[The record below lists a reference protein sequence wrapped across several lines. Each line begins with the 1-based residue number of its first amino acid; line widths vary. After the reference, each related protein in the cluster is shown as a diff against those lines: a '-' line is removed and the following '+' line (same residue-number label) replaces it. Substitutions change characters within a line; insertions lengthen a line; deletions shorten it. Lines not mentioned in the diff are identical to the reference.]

1 MEKKSTKIAY
11 FVALGV
17 FIVLLVILGLQFK
30 GKENPV
36 FVGDGA
42 FYTTGDGVF
51 LDGIQRTVDDS
62 EGSKY
67 ALDGSYYVSPE
78 AGTYF
83 ELSEDG
89 NTIVGADGTEYVKSE
104 TPSKDVN
111 GVEYTTYEEQ
121 VYSET
126 PFAGTFWSL
135 LPPIVAIVLALI
147 SKEVYSSLFLGCLV
161 GALLY
166 TQFAP
171 WDTIVT
177 LVGADYGIISVLA
190 DSGNMGIIVFLVT
203 LGIMVDLMNKGGG
216 SEAFGRWAKKTVHTR
231 CGAQLLTMLLG
242 VLIFVDDYFNCL
254 TVGSVMRPVTDRQK
268 VSRAKLAYLIDSTA
282 APICIIAP
290 VSSWAAAVT
299 SSVPEGSGING
310 FTMFLRTIP
319 YNYYAILTMVMSL
332 FLIFSGLDY
341 GPMKKHEDN
350 AILGDLFT
358 TDDRPYGDDAD
369 DGSDTRGHVV
379 DLIAPV
385 LVLIAACIFGMV
397 YTGGF
402 FEGVDFVTAFADCNA
417 SAGLVLGSSIALL
430 FTFVFYRVRQVMTFQ
445 DFAACIPEGFKAM
458 VSPMLILSLA
468 WTLSGMTGLL
478 GAKYYVANLLGN
490 SAAALQYLLPFIIFL
505 VAVFLAFATGT
516 SWGTF
521 SILIP
526 IVCHAF
532 PNGEML
538 VVSIA
543 ACLSGAVCGDHCS
556 PISDTTIMASAGAHC
571 SHVNHVST
579 QLPYAITAAAC
590 SAVCYIITGLAQA
603 VLGSRASLVTSLVLL
618 VVAIVLELAVLSV
631 IRARTR
637 AKTSGDA
644 V

>member
-1 MEKKSTKIAY
+1 MKNK
-11 FVALGV
+11 
-17 FIVLLVILGLQFK
+17 
-30 GKENPV
+30 N
-36 FVGDGA
+36 
-42 FYTTGDGVF
+42 
-51 LDGIQRTVDDS
+51 
-62 EGSKY
+62 
-67 ALDGSYYVSPE
+67 
-78 AGTYF
+78 
-83 ELSEDG
+83 LSW
-89 NTIVGADGTEYVKSE
+89 VGALFVFALLLWCTAV
-104 TPSKDVN
+104 TPGKVADPAT
-111 GVEYTTYEEQ
+111 YTCA
-121 VYSET
+121 VYS
-126 PFAGTFWSL
+126 TFFSL
-135 LPPIVAIVLALI
+135 LPPVIAIVLALNT
-147 SKEVYSSLFLGCLV
+147 KEVYTSLLV
-161 GALLY
+161 GIASGALLY
-166 TQFAP
+166 ANGNLELALN
-171 WDTIVT
+171 T
-177 LVGADYGIISVLA
+177 LFFNEDGGMITKLS
-190 DSGNMGIIVFLVT
+190 DSGNVGILAFLVM
-203 LGIMVDLMNKGGG
+203 LGILVALMNKAGG
-216 SEAFGRWAKKTVHTR
+216 SAAFGRWASTHIHSR
-231 CGAQLLTMLLG
+231 AGAQFATLLLG
-242 VLIFVDDYFNCL
+242 VMIFVDDYFNCL

-299 SSVPEGSGING
+299 SSVPAGSGING

-319 YNYYAILTMVMSL
+319 YNYYAVMTVVMSL
-332 FLIFSGLDY
+332 FLIFTGAEF
-341 GPMKKHEDN
+341 GPMKLNEDN
-350 AILGDLFT
+350 AKNGDLFT
-358 TDDRPYGDDAD
+358 TADRPYGDDVD
-369 DGSDTRGHVV
+369 DGNDTNGHVV

-402 FEGVDFVTAFADCNA
+402 FEGVDFITAFADCNA

-430 FTFVFYRVRQVMTFQ
+430 FTFVFYRVRSVMTFQ

-490 SAAALQYLLPFIIFL
+490 SAAALQYLLPAIIFL

-526 IVCHAF
+526 IVCQAF
-532 PNGEML
+532 PDGEML

-637 AKTSGDA
+637 TKTSGDA

>member
-1 MEKKSTKIAY
+1 MKNKNLSWAGAL
-11 FVALGV
+11 FVFAL
-17 FIVLLVILGLQFK
+17 LLWCTAVTP
-30 GKENPV
+30 GKVADP
-36 FVGDGA
+36 A
-42 FYTTGDGVF
+42 TYTC
-51 LDGIQRTVDDS
+51 
-62 EGSKY
+62 
-67 ALDGSYYVSPE
+67 A
-78 AGTYF
+78 
-83 ELSEDG
+83 
-89 NTIVGADGTEYVKSE
+89 
-104 TPSKDVN
+104 
-111 GVEYTTYEEQ
+111 
-121 VYSET
+121 VYS
-126 PFAGTFWSL
+126 TFFSL
-135 LPPIVAIVLALI
+135 LPPVIAIVLALNT
-147 SKEVYSSLFLGCLV
+147 KEVYTSLLV
-161 GALLY
+161 GIASGALLY
-166 TQFAP
+166 ANGNLELALN
-171 WDTIVT
+171 T
-177 LVGADYGIISVLA
+177 LFFNEDGGMITKLS
-190 DSGNMGIIVFLVT
+190 DSGNVGILAFLVM
-203 LGIMVDLMNKGGG
+203 LGILVALMNKAGG
-216 SEAFGRWAKKTVHTR
+216 SAAFGRWASTHIHSR
-231 CGAQLLTMLLG
+231 AGAQFATLLLG
-242 VLIFVDDYFNCL
+242 VMIFVDDYFNCL

-319 YNYYAILTMVMSL
+319 YNYYAVLTVVMSL
-332 FLIFSGLDY
+332 FLIFTGAEF
-341 GPMKKHEDN
+341 GPMKLNEDN
-350 AILGDLFT
+350 AKNGDLFT
-358 TDDRPYGDDAD
+358 TTDRPYGDDVD
-369 DGSDTRGHVV
+369 DGSDTNGHVI
-379 DLIAPV
+379 DLLAPV

-402 FEGVDFVTAFADCNA
+402 FEGVDFITAFADCNA

-430 FTFVFYRVRQVMTFQ
+430 FTFVFYRVRSVMTFQ

-490 SAAALQYLLPFIIFL
+490 SAAALQYLLPVIIFL

-526 IVCHAF
+526 IVCQAF
-532 PNGEML
+532 PDGEML

-571 SHVNHVST
+571 SHVSHVST

-618 VVAIVLELAVLSV
+618 VVAIVLELAVLGV

>member
-1 MEKKSTKIAY
+1 MKNK
-11 FVALGV
+11 
-17 FIVLLVILGLQFK
+17 
-30 GKENPV
+30 N
-36 FVGDGA
+36 
-42 FYTTGDGVF
+42 
-51 LDGIQRTVDDS
+51 
-62 EGSKY
+62 
-67 ALDGSYYVSPE
+67 
-78 AGTYF
+78 
-83 ELSEDG
+83 LSW
-89 NTIVGADGTEYVKSE
+89 VGALFVFALLLWCTAV
-104 TPSKDVN
+104 TPGKVADPAT
-111 GVEYTTYEEQ
+111 YTCA
-121 VYSET
+121 VYS
-126 PFAGTFWSL
+126 TFFSL
-135 LPPIVAIVLALI
+135 LPPVIAIVLALNT
-147 SKEVYSSLFLGCLV
+147 KEVYTSLLV
-161 GALLY
+161 GIASGALLY
-166 TQFAP
+166 ANGNLELALN
-171 WDTIVT
+171 T
-177 LVGADYGIISVLA
+177 LFFNEDGGMITKLS
-190 DSGNMGIIVFLVT
+190 DSGNVGILAFLVM
-203 LGIMVDLMNKGGG
+203 LGILVALMNKAGG
-216 SEAFGRWAKKTVHTR
+216 SAAFGRWASTHIHSR
-231 CGAQLLTMLLG
+231 AGAQFATLLLG
-242 VLIFVDDYFNCL
+242 VMIFVDDYFNCL

-299 SSVPEGSGING
+299 SSVPAGSGING

-319 YNYYAILTMVMSL
+319 YNYYAVMTVVMSL
-332 FLIFSGLDY
+332 FLIFTGAEF
-341 GPMKKHEDN
+341 GPMKLNEDN
-350 AILGDLFT
+350 AKNGDLFT
-358 TDDRPYGDDAD
+358 TADRPYGDDVD
-369 DGSDTRGHVV
+369 DGNDTNGHVI

-402 FEGVDFVTAFADCNA
+402 FEGVDFITAFADCNA

-430 FTFVFYRVRQVMTFQ
+430 FTFVFYRVRSVMTFQ

-490 SAAALQYLLPFIIFL
+490 SASALQYLLPFIIFL

-526 IVCHAF
+526 IVCQAF
-532 PNGEML
+532 PDGEML

-603 VLGSRASLVTSLVLL
+603 VLGSRASLLTSLVLL

-637 AKTSGDA
+637 TKATKET

>member
-1 MEKKSTKIAY
+1 MKNK
-11 FVALGV
+11 
-17 FIVLLVILGLQFK
+17 
-30 GKENPV
+30 N
-36 FVGDGA
+36 
-42 FYTTGDGVF
+42 
-51 LDGIQRTVDDS
+51 
-62 EGSKY
+62 
-67 ALDGSYYVSPE
+67 
-78 AGTYF
+78 
-83 ELSEDG
+83 LSW
-89 NTIVGADGTEYVKSE
+89 VGALFVFALLLWCTAV
-104 TPSKDVN
+104 TPGKVADPAT
-111 GVEYTTYEEQ
+111 YTCA
-121 VYSET
+121 VYS
-126 PFAGTFWSL
+126 TFFSL
-135 LPPIVAIVLALI
+135 LPPVIAIVLALNT
-147 SKEVYSSLFLGCLV
+147 KEVYTSLLV
-161 GALLY
+161 GIASGALLY
-166 TQFAP
+166 ANGNLELALN
-171 WDTIVT
+171 T
-177 LVGADYGIISVLA
+177 LFFNEDGGMITKLS
-190 DSGNMGIIVFLVT
+190 DSGNVGILAFLVM
-203 LGIMVDLMNKGGG
+203 LGILVALMNKAGG
-216 SEAFGRWAKKTVHTR
+216 SAAFGRWASTHIHSR
-231 CGAQLLTMLLG
+231 AGAQFATLLLG
-242 VLIFVDDYFNCL
+242 VMIFVDDYFNCL

-299 SSVPEGSGING
+299 SSVPAGSGING

-319 YNYYAILTMVMSL
+319 YNYYAVLTVVMSL
-332 FLIFSGLDY
+332 FLIFTGAEF
-341 GPMKKHEDN
+341 GPMKLNEDN
-350 AILGDLFT
+350 AQNGDLFT
-358 TDDRPYGDDAD
+358 TADRPYGDDVD
-369 DGSDTRGHVV
+369 DGNDTNGHVI

-402 FEGVDFVTAFADCNA
+402 FEGVDFITAFADCNA

-430 FTFVFYRVRQVMTFQ
+430 FTFVFYRVRSVMTFQ

-526 IVCHAF
+526 IVCQAF
-532 PNGEML
+532 PDGEML

-603 VLGSRASLVTSLVLL
+603 VLGSRASLLTSLVLL
-618 VVAIVLELAVLSV
+618 VVAIVLELAVLGV

-644 V
+644 A

>member
-1 MEKKSTKIAY
+1 MKNK
-11 FVALGV
+11 
-17 FIVLLVILGLQFK
+17 
-30 GKENPV
+30 N
-36 FVGDGA
+36 
-42 FYTTGDGVF
+42 
-51 LDGIQRTVDDS
+51 
-62 EGSKY
+62 
-67 ALDGSYYVSPE
+67 
-78 AGTYF
+78 
-83 ELSEDG
+83 LSW
-89 NTIVGADGTEYVKSE
+89 VGALFVFALLLWCTAV
-104 TPSKDVN
+104 TPGKVADPAT
-111 GVEYTTYEEQ
+111 YTCA
-121 VYSET
+121 VYS
-126 PFAGTFWSL
+126 TFFSL
-135 LPPIVAIVLALI
+135 LPPVIAIVLALNT
-147 SKEVYSSLFLGCLV
+147 KEVYTSLLV
-161 GALLY
+161 GIASGALLY
-166 TQFAP
+166 ANGNLELALN
-171 WDTIVT
+171 T
-177 LVGADYGIISVLA
+177 LFFNEDGGMITKLS
-190 DSGNMGIIVFLVT
+190 DSGNVGILAFLVM
-203 LGIMVDLMNKGGG
+203 LGILVALMNKAGG
-216 SEAFGRWAKKTVHTR
+216 SAAFGRWASTHIHSR
-231 CGAQLLTMLLG
+231 AGAQFATLLLG
-242 VLIFVDDYFNCL
+242 VMIFVDDYFNCL

-299 SSVPEGSGING
+299 SSVPAGSGING

-319 YNYYAILTMVMSL
+319 YNYYAVMTVVMSL
-332 FLIFSGLDY
+332 FLIFTGAEF
-341 GPMKKHEDN
+341 GPMKLNEDN
-350 AILGDLFT
+350 AKNGDLFT
-358 TDDRPYGDDAD
+358 TADRPYGDDVD
-369 DGSDTRGHVV
+369 DGNDTNGHVV

-402 FEGVDFVTAFADCNA
+402 FEGVDFITAFADCNA

-430 FTFVFYRVRQVMTFQ
+430 FTFVFYRVRSVMTFQ

-532 PNGEML
+532 PDGEML

-543 ACLSGAVCGDHCS
+543 ASLSGAVCGDHCS

-590 SAVCYIITGLAQA
+590 SAVCYVITGLAQA

-644 V
+644 A

>member
-1 MEKKSTKIAY
+1 MKNKNLSWAGAL
-11 FVALGV
+11 FVFAL
-17 FIVLLVILGLQFK
+17 LLWCTAVTP
-30 GKENPV
+30 GKVADP
-36 FVGDGA
+36 A
-42 FYTTGDGVF
+42 TYTC
-51 LDGIQRTVDDS
+51 
-62 EGSKY
+62 
-67 ALDGSYYVSPE
+67 A
-78 AGTYF
+78 
-83 ELSEDG
+83 
-89 NTIVGADGTEYVKSE
+89 
-104 TPSKDVN
+104 
-111 GVEYTTYEEQ
+111 
-121 VYSET
+121 VYS
-126 PFAGTFWSL
+126 TFFSL
-135 LPPIVAIVLALI
+135 LPPVIAIVLALNT
-147 SKEVYSSLFLGCLV
+147 KEVYTSLLV
-161 GALLY
+161 GIASGALLY
-166 TQFAP
+166 ANGNLELALN
-171 WDTIVT
+171 T
-177 LVGADYGIISVLA
+177 LFFNEDGGMITKLS
-190 DSGNMGIIVFLVT
+190 DSGNVGILAFLVM
-203 LGIMVDLMNKGGG
+203 LGILVALMNKAGG
-216 SEAFGRWAKKTVHTR
+216 SAAFGRWASTHIHSR
-231 CGAQLLTMLLG
+231 AGAQFATLLLG
-242 VLIFVDDYFNCL
+242 VMIFVDDYFNCL

-319 YNYYAILTMVMSL
+319 YNYYAVLTVVMSL
-332 FLIFSGLDY
+332 FLIFTGAEF
-341 GPMKKHEDN
+341 GPMKLNEDN
-350 AILGDLFT
+350 AKNGDLFT
-358 TDDRPYGDDAD
+358 TADRPYGDDVD
-369 DGSDTRGHVV
+369 DGSDTNGHVI
-379 DLIAPV
+379 DLLAPV
-385 LVLIAACIFGMV
+385 LVLIAACIFGMI

-402 FEGVDFVTAFADCNA
+402 FEGVDFITAFADCNA

-430 FTFVFYRVRQVMTFQ
+430 FTFVFYRVRSVMTFQ

-618 VVAIVLELAVLSV
+618 VVAIVLELAVLGV

-644 V
+644 L

>member
-1 MEKKSTKIAY
+1 MKNK
-11 FVALGV
+11 
-17 FIVLLVILGLQFK
+17 
-30 GKENPV
+30 N
-36 FVGDGA
+36 
-42 FYTTGDGVF
+42 
-51 LDGIQRTVDDS
+51 
-62 EGSKY
+62 
-67 ALDGSYYVSPE
+67 
-78 AGTYF
+78 
-83 ELSEDG
+83 LSW
-89 NTIVGADGTEYVKSE
+89 VGALFVFALLLWCTAV
-104 TPSKDVN
+104 TPGKVADPAT
-111 GVEYTTYEEQ
+111 YTCA
-121 VYSET
+121 VYS
-126 PFAGTFWSL
+126 TFFSL
-135 LPPIVAIVLALI
+135 LPPVIAIVLALNT
-147 SKEVYSSLFLGCLV
+147 KEVYTSLLV
-161 GALLY
+161 GIASGALLY
-166 TQFAP
+166 ANGNLELALN
-171 WDTIVT
+171 T
-177 LVGADYGIISVLA
+177 LFFNEDGGMITKLS
-190 DSGNMGIIVFLVT
+190 DSGNVGILAFLVM
-203 LGIMVDLMNKGGG
+203 LGILVALMNKAGG
-216 SEAFGRWAKKTVHTR
+216 SAAFGRWASTHIHSR
-231 CGAQLLTMLLG
+231 AGAQFATLLLG
-242 VLIFVDDYFNCL
+242 VMIFVDDYFNCL

-299 SSVPEGSGING
+299 SSVPAGSGING

-319 YNYYAILTMVMSL
+319 YNYYAVMTVVMSL
-332 FLIFSGLDY
+332 FLIFTGAEF
-341 GPMKKHEDN
+341 GPMKLNEDN
-350 AILGDLFT
+350 AKNGDLFT
-358 TDDRPYGDDAD
+358 TADRPYGDDVD
-369 DGSDTRGHVV
+369 DGNDTNGHVI

-402 FEGVDFVTAFADCNA
+402 FEGVDFITAFADCNA

-430 FTFVFYRVRQVMTFQ
+430 FTFVFYRVRSVMTFQ

-526 IVCHAF
+526 IVCQAF
-532 PNGEML
+532 PDGEML

-603 VLGSRASLVTSLVLL
+603 VLGSRASLLTSLVLL

-644 V
+644 A

>member
-1 MEKKSTKIAY
+1 MKNKNLSWAGAL
-11 FVALGV
+11 FVFAL
-17 FIVLLVILGLQFK
+17 LLWCTAVTP
-30 GKENPV
+30 GKVADP
-36 FVGDGA
+36 A
-42 FYTTGDGVF
+42 TYTC
-51 LDGIQRTVDDS
+51 
-62 EGSKY
+62 
-67 ALDGSYYVSPE
+67 A
-78 AGTYF
+78 
-83 ELSEDG
+83 
-89 NTIVGADGTEYVKSE
+89 
-104 TPSKDVN
+104 
-111 GVEYTTYEEQ
+111 
-121 VYSET
+121 VYS
-126 PFAGTFWSL
+126 TFFSL
-135 LPPIVAIVLALI
+135 LPPVIAIVLALNT
-147 SKEVYSSLFLGCLV
+147 KEVYTSLLV
-161 GALLY
+161 GIASGALLY
-166 TQFAP
+166 ANGNLELALN
-171 WDTIVT
+171 T
-177 LVGADYGIISVLA
+177 LFFNEDGGMITKLS
-190 DSGNMGIIVFLVT
+190 DSGNVGILAFLVM
-203 LGIMVDLMNKGGG
+203 LGILVALMNKAGG
-216 SEAFGRWAKKTVHTR
+216 SAAFGRWASTHIHSR
-231 CGAQLLTMLLG
+231 AGAQFATLLLG
-242 VLIFVDDYFNCL
+242 VMIFVDDYFNCL

-299 SSVPEGSGING
+299 SSVPAGSGING

-319 YNYYAILTMVMSL
+319 YNYYAVMTVVMSL
-332 FLIFSGLDY
+332 FLIFTGAEF
-341 GPMKKHEDN
+341 GPMKLNEDN
-350 AILGDLFT
+350 AKNGDLFT
-358 TDDRPYGDDAD
+358 TADRPYGDDVD
-369 DGSDTRGHVV
+369 DGSDTNGHVI

-402 FEGVDFVTAFADCNA
+402 FEGVDFITAFADCNA

-430 FTFVFYRVRQVMTFQ
+430 FTFVFYRVRSVMTFQ

-490 SAAALQYLLPFIIFL
+490 SAAALQYLLPVIIFL

-526 IVCHAF
+526 IVCQAF
-532 PNGEML
+532 PDGEML

-590 SAVCYIITGLAQA
+590 SAVCYVITGLAQA
-603 VLGSRASLVTSLVLL
+603 VLGSRASLLTSLVLL
-618 VVAIVLELAVLSV
+618 AVAIVLELAVLSV

-637 AKTSGDA
+637 TKNSGEA

>member
-1 MEKKSTKIAY
+1 MKNK
-11 FVALGV
+11 
-17 FIVLLVILGLQFK
+17 
-30 GKENPV
+30 N
-36 FVGDGA
+36 
-42 FYTTGDGVF
+42 
-51 LDGIQRTVDDS
+51 
-62 EGSKY
+62 
-67 ALDGSYYVSPE
+67 
-78 AGTYF
+78 
-83 ELSEDG
+83 LSW
-89 NTIVGADGTEYVKSE
+89 VGALFVFALLLWCTAV
-104 TPSKDVN
+104 TPGKVADPAT
-111 GVEYTTYEEQ
+111 YTCA
-121 VYSET
+121 VYS
-126 PFAGTFWSL
+126 TFFSL
-135 LPPIVAIVLALI
+135 LPPVIAIVLALNT
-147 SKEVYSSLFLGCLV
+147 KEVYTSLLV
-161 GALLY
+161 GIASGALLY
-166 TQFAP
+166 ANGNLELALN
-171 WDTIVT
+171 T
-177 LVGADYGIISVLA
+177 LFFNEDGGMITKLS
-190 DSGNMGIIVFLVT
+190 DSGNVGILAFLVM
-203 LGIMVDLMNKGGG
+203 LGILVALMNKAGG
-216 SEAFGRWAKKTVHTR
+216 SAAFGRWASTHIHSR
-231 CGAQLLTMLLG
+231 AGAQFATLLLG
-242 VLIFVDDYFNCL
+242 VMIFVDDYFNCL

-319 YNYYAILTMVMSL
+319 YNYYAVLTVVMSL
-332 FLIFSGLDY
+332 FLIFTGAEF
-341 GPMKKHEDN
+341 GPMKLNEDN
-350 AILGDLFT
+350 AKNGDLFT
-358 TDDRPYGDDAD
+358 TTDRPYGDDVD
-369 DGSDTRGHVV
+369 DGSDTNGHVI
-379 DLIAPV
+379 DLLAPV

-402 FEGVDFVTAFADCNA
+402 FEGVDFITAFADCNA

-430 FTFVFYRVRQVMTFQ
+430 FTFVFYRVRSVMTFQ

-490 SAAALQYLLPFIIFL
+490 SAVALQYLLPFIIFL

-618 VVAIVLELAVLSV
+618 VVAVVLELVVLSV

>member
-1 MEKKSTKIAY
+1 MKNKNLSWAGAL
-11 FVALGV
+11 FVFAL
-17 FIVLLVILGLQFK
+17 LLWCTAVTP
-30 GKENPV
+30 GKVADP
-36 FVGDGA
+36 A
-42 FYTTGDGVF
+42 TYTC
-51 LDGIQRTVDDS
+51 
-62 EGSKY
+62 
-67 ALDGSYYVSPE
+67 A
-78 AGTYF
+78 
-83 ELSEDG
+83 
-89 NTIVGADGTEYVKSE
+89 
-104 TPSKDVN
+104 
-111 GVEYTTYEEQ
+111 
-121 VYSET
+121 VYS
-126 PFAGTFWSL
+126 TFFSL
-135 LPPIVAIVLALI
+135 LPPVIAIVLALNT
-147 SKEVYSSLFLGCLV
+147 KEVYTSLLV
-161 GALLY
+161 GIASGALLY
-166 TQFAP
+166 ANGNLELALN
-171 WDTIVT
+171 T
-177 LVGADYGIISVLA
+177 LFFNDDGGMITNLS
-190 DSGNMGIIVFLVT
+190 DSGNVGILAFLVM
-203 LGIMVDLMNKGGG
+203 LGILVALMNKAGG
-216 SEAFGRWAKKTVHTR
+216 SAAFGRWASTHIHSR
-231 CGAQLLTMLLG
+231 AGAQFATLLLG

-254 TVGSVMRPVTDRQK
+254 TVGSVMRPVTDRHK

-299 SSVPEGSGING
+299 SSVPAGSGING

-319 YNYYAILTMVMSL
+319 YNYYAVLTVVMSL
-332 FLIFSGLDY
+332 FLIFTGAEFGS
-341 GPMKKHEDN
+341 MKLNEDN
-350 AILGDLFT
+350 AKNGDLFT
-358 TDDRPYGDDAD
+358 TADRPYGDDVD
-369 DGSDTRGHVV
+369 DGSAANGHVI

-402 FEGVDFVTAFADCNA
+402 FEGVDFITAFADCNA

-430 FTFVFYRVRQVMTFQ
+430 FTFVFYRVRSVMTFQ

-490 SAAALQYLLPFIIFL
+490 SAAALQYLLPVIIFL

-526 IVCHAF
+526 IVCQAF
-532 PNGEML
+532 PDGEML

-590 SAVCYIITGLAQA
+590 SAVCYVITGLAQA
-603 VLGSRASLVTSLVLL
+603 VLGSRASLLTSLVLL

-637 AKTSGDA
+637 VKISGETM
-644 V
+644 

>member
-1 MEKKSTKIAY
+1 MKNK
-11 FVALGV
+11 
-17 FIVLLVILGLQFK
+17 
-30 GKENPV
+30 N
-36 FVGDGA
+36 
-42 FYTTGDGVF
+42 
-51 LDGIQRTVDDS
+51 
-62 EGSKY
+62 
-67 ALDGSYYVSPE
+67 
-78 AGTYF
+78 
-83 ELSEDG
+83 LSW
-89 NTIVGADGTEYVKSE
+89 VGALFVFALLLWCTAV
-104 TPSKDVN
+104 TPGKVADPAT
-111 GVEYTTYEEQ
+111 YTCA
-121 VYSET
+121 VYS
-126 PFAGTFWSL
+126 TFFSL
-135 LPPIVAIVLALI
+135 LPPVIAIVLALNT
-147 SKEVYSSLFLGCLV
+147 KEVYTSLLV
-161 GALLY
+161 GIASGALLY
-166 TQFAP
+166 ANGNLELALN
-171 WDTIVT
+171 T
-177 LVGADYGIISVLA
+177 LFFNEDGGMITKLS
-190 DSGNMGIIVFLVT
+190 DSGNVGILAFLVM
-203 LGIMVDLMNKGGG
+203 LGILVALMNKAGG
-216 SEAFGRWAKKTVHTR
+216 SAAFGRWASTHIHSR
-231 CGAQLLTMLLG
+231 AGAQFATLLLG
-242 VLIFVDDYFNCL
+242 VMIFVDDYFNCL

-299 SSVPEGSGING
+299 SSVPAGSGING

-319 YNYYAILTMVMSL
+319 YNYYAVMTVVMSL
-332 FLIFSGLDY
+332 FLIFTGAEF
-341 GPMKKHEDN
+341 GPMKLNEDN
-350 AILGDLFT
+350 AKNGDLFT
-358 TDDRPYGDDAD
+358 TADRPYGDDVD
-369 DGSDTRGHVV
+369 DGNDTNGHVV

-402 FEGVDFVTAFADCNA
+402 FEGVDFITAFADCNA

-430 FTFVFYRVRQVMTFQ
+430 FTFVFYRVRSVMTFQ

-532 PNGEML
+532 PDGEML

-590 SAVCYIITGLAQA
+590 SAVCYVITGLAQA

-644 V
+644 A

>member
-1 MEKKSTKIAY
+1 MKNK
-11 FVALGV
+11 
-17 FIVLLVILGLQFK
+17 
-30 GKENPV
+30 N
-36 FVGDGA
+36 
-42 FYTTGDGVF
+42 
-51 LDGIQRTVDDS
+51 
-62 EGSKY
+62 
-67 ALDGSYYVSPE
+67 
-78 AGTYF
+78 
-83 ELSEDG
+83 LSW
-89 NTIVGADGTEYVKSE
+89 VGALFVFALLLWCTAV
-104 TPSKDVN
+104 TPGKVADPAT
-111 GVEYTTYEEQ
+111 YTCA
-121 VYSET
+121 VYS
-126 PFAGTFWSL
+126 TFFSL
-135 LPPIVAIVLALI
+135 LPPVIAIVLALNT
-147 SKEVYSSLFLGCLV
+147 KEVYTSLLV
-161 GALLY
+161 GIASGALLY
-166 TQFAP
+166 ANGNLELALN
-171 WDTIVT
+171 T
-177 LVGADYGIISVLA
+177 LFFNEDGGMITKLS
-190 DSGNMGIIVFLVT
+190 DSGNVGILAFLVM
-203 LGIMVDLMNKGGG
+203 LGILVALMNKAGG
-216 SEAFGRWAKKTVHTR
+216 SAAFGRWASTHIHSR
-231 CGAQLLTMLLG
+231 AGAQFATLLLG
-242 VLIFVDDYFNCL
+242 VMIFVDDYFNCL

-299 SSVPEGSGING
+299 SSVPAGSGING

-319 YNYYAILTMVMSL
+319 YNYYAVMTVVMSL
-332 FLIFSGLDY
+332 FLIFTGAEF
-341 GPMKKHEDN
+341 GPMKLNEDN
-350 AILGDLFT
+350 AQNGDLFT
-358 TDDRPYGDDAD
+358 TADRPYGDDVD
-369 DGSDTRGHVV
+369 DGSDTNGHVI
-379 DLIAPV
+379 DLLAPV

-402 FEGVDFVTAFADCNA
+402 FEGVDFITAFADCNA

-430 FTFVFYRVRQVMTFQ
+430 FTFVFYRVRSVMTFQ

-526 IVCHAF
+526 IVCQAF
-532 PNGEML
+532 PDGEML

-543 ACLSGAVCGDHCS
+543 ACLSGAVRGDHCS

-590 SAVCYIITGLAQA
+590 SAVCYVITGLAQA

>member
-1 MEKKSTKIAY
+1 MKNKNLSWAGAL
-11 FVALGV
+11 FVFAL
-17 FIVLLVILGLQFK
+17 LLWCTAVTP
-30 GKENPV
+30 GKVADP
-36 FVGDGA
+36 A
-42 FYTTGDGVF
+42 TYTC
-51 LDGIQRTVDDS
+51 
-62 EGSKY
+62 
-67 ALDGSYYVSPE
+67 A
-78 AGTYF
+78 
-83 ELSEDG
+83 
-89 NTIVGADGTEYVKSE
+89 
-104 TPSKDVN
+104 
-111 GVEYTTYEEQ
+111 
-121 VYSET
+121 VYS
-126 PFAGTFWSL
+126 TFFSL
-135 LPPIVAIVLALI
+135 LPPVIAIVLALNT
-147 SKEVYSSLFLGCLV
+147 KEVYTSLLV
-161 GALLY
+161 GIASGALLY
-166 TQFAP
+166 ANGNLELALN
-171 WDTIVT
+171 T
-177 LVGADYGIISVLA
+177 LFFNEDGGMITKLS
-190 DSGNMGIIVFLVT
+190 DSGNVGILAFLVM
-203 LGIMVDLMNKGGG
+203 LGILVALMNKAGG
-216 SEAFGRWAKKTVHTR
+216 SAAFGRWASTHIHSR
-231 CGAQLLTMLLG
+231 AGAQFATLLLG
-242 VLIFVDDYFNCL
+242 VMIFVDDYFNCL

-299 SSVPEGSGING
+299 SSVPAGSGING

-319 YNYYAILTMVMSL
+319 YNYYAVMTVVMSL
-332 FLIFSGLDY
+332 FLIFTGAEF
-341 GPMKKHEDN
+341 GPMKLNEDN
-350 AILGDLFT
+350 AQNGDLFT
-358 TDDRPYGDDAD
+358 TADRPYGDDVD
-369 DGSDTRGHVV
+369 DGNDTNGHVI

-402 FEGVDFVTAFADCNA
+402 FEGVDFITAFADCNA

-430 FTFVFYRVRQVMTFQ
+430 FTFVFYRVRSVMTFQ

-618 VVAIVLELAVLSV
+618 VVAIVLELAVLGV

-644 V
+644 A